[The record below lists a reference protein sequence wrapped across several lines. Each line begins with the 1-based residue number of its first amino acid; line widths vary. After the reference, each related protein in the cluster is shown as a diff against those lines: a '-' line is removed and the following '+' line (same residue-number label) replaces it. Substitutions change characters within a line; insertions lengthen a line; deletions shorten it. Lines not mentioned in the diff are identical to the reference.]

1 MKDRTILWI
10 LLGFLVVLFI
20 FFLMLATPILPENTR
35 QSLLTSFQDLQQR
48 TTETIS
54 LMGETIADGV
64 ARFGQAVLAIT
75 EAALNSIQFKGDPIP

>member
-10 LLGFLVVLFI
+10 LSGFLVVLFI
-20 FFLMLATPILPENTR
+20 FFLLLATPILPENTR
-35 QSLLTSFQDLQQR
+35 QSLFVLFQDFQKR
-48 TTETIS
+48 IIETTS

-75 EAALNSIQFKGDPIP
+75 EATLNSIQFKGDPVR

>member
-48 TTETIS
+48 ITESIS